1 MKSNFSSRVVVTGIV
16 FGATMLGG
24 CATHSNSRA
33 LYNWG
38 SYQQQVYE
46 SLKDGGSSPEEQIS
60 ALERDM
66 QKAQARGE
74 ALPPGYHAHLA
85 MLYGKVGKS
94 DQVRQQL
101 EAEKAQFPE
110 STTFM
115 DFMLSKFKK

>member
-1 MKSNFSSRVVVTGIV
+1 MKSTFSNRLAFASVAL
-16 FGATMLGG
+16 GAVMLGG
-24 CATHSNSRA
+24 CATPSRP

-46 SLKDGGSSPEEQIS
+46 SLKDSGSSPEQQIS

-66 QKAQARGE
+66 QKAQAKGE
-74 ALPPGYHAHLA
+74 ALPPGFHAHLA
-85 MLYGKVGKS
+85 MLYAKVGKS

-115 DFMLSKFKK
+115 DFLLRKFKK